1 LELTVDKSTNPGRQN
16 QAFKYAGITI
26 LGLALAWVVWVNGK
40 IPVLPYD
47 DGFITFRY
55 VLNFLAGKG
64 LVYNEGQR
72 VFGSSTP
79 LYLIWLTLL
88 KVLFPGWTIPF
99 LAVRFNAVHFGS
111 AGLVL
116 YFFLRK
122 VTDSRS
128 LALLGSLT
136 FLLNPFLLS
145 ISGGGMESFLFVT
158 LLFLVLLGLADNK
171 PIWAGI
177 LCGLSVLA
185 RPEGLLILPIVL
197 WQFRNRSRELR
208 QTLLSFS
215 LVLLPWVIFSWG
227 YFGTPVPLSL
237 IAKTKPI
244 YFLPKGAALARISQ
258 SMINSAT
265 AFTSITP
272 SYWQIEMIWGLLIGA
287 SFITLFSPT
296 AKKYSKGPVLFLLW
310 FFILAYGLG
319 NPLFFPWYWPPVFV
333 LTMVTLMLGF
343 YFAGKRLVQSSTR
356 YAGLVGWLI
365 WSVGMGWL
373 LYTTLL
379 PYLMVKPR
387 DLSKAIQ
394 VSCLFIKADSSR
406 WRIWTYEQA
415 AQTLNQEALPTDTV
429 AAPEVGALGFFFKG
443 VIYDACGLVSPEA
456 HPFLPVPANQRV
468 GPGVGAISVP
478 FLKQVHSEWVV
489 SMPLFSVKSLN
500 QSDWFNKNYYV
511 FKTIA
516 LPFPVWG
523 DKNVLIYK
531 RRR

>member
-1 LELTVDKSTNPGRQN
+1 MELIADKNTNPIRQN

-26 LGLALAWVVWVNGK
+26 IGLTLAWVVWVHGK
-40 IPVLPYD
+40 IPVIPYD

-79 LYLIWLTLL
+79 LYLIWLILL
-88 KVLFPGWTIPF
+88 KVLFPGWTIPD

-122 VTDSRS
+122 ITDSRP
-128 LALLGSLT
+128 LALLGSLS

-158 LLFLVLLGLADNK
+158 LLLLVLLGMADNK

-177 LCGLSVLA
+177 LCGLSLLA
-185 RPEGLLILPIVL
+185 RPEGLLILPVVIL
-197 WQFRNRSRELR
+197 QFRNRPRELR

-215 LVLLPWVIFSWG
+215 LVLLPWILFSWQ
-227 YFGTPVPLSL
+227 YYGTPVPLSL
-237 IAKTKPI
+237 IAKAKPI
-244 YFLPKGAALARISQ
+244 YSLPKGLALAHISQ
-258 SMINSAT
+258 SIINSAT
-265 AFTSITP
+265 AFTSVSP

-287 SFITLFSPT
+287 SFITLIRPT
-296 AKKYSKGPVLFLLW
+296 EKKYSEGYVIILFW
-310 FFILAYGLG
+310 FFIMAYGLG
-319 NPLFFPWYWPPVFV
+319 NPPFFLWYWPPIFV

-343 YFAGKRLVQSSTR
+343 YLAGKRLIRSSIR
-356 YAGLVGWLI
+356 FSGLVGWLI

-373 LYTTLL
+373 LYTTLM

-387 DLSKAIQ
+387 YSSKAIQ
-394 VSCLFIKADSSR
+394 LPSIFIKADSSR
-406 WRIWTYEQA
+406 WRILTYEQA
-415 AQTLNQEALPTDTV
+415 AQTLNQEALPADTI
-429 AAPEVGALGFFFKG
+429 AAPEVGALGFYFKG
-443 VIYDACGLVSPEA
+443 AIYDACGLVSPEA
-456 HPFLPVPANQRV
+456 HPFLPVPADQRV
-468 GPGVGAISVP
+468 GAGIGAISVP
-478 FLKQVHSEWVV
+478 FLKQVNSEWVV
-489 SMPLFSVKSLN
+489 SMPIFSARSLN
-500 QSDWFNKNYYV
+500 QSAWFKKNYYI

-523 DKNVLIYK
+523 DKNVIIYK